1 MFSTSFLASSD
12 RTKKSSLVTFCFYE
26 LFLYLLCI
34 LLIASSVNLFA
45 AIFASASIALGYSY
59 FLLSLFTFATAF
71 FFVEAC
77 TPSEYI
83 NGA

>member
-1 MFSTSFLASSD
+1 MFNTSFLASSE
-12 RTKKSSLVTFCFYE
+12 RTKKSSLVTFYFYE
-26 LFLYLLCI
+26 SLLYLLCI
-34 LLIASSVNLFA
+34 LLIALSVNLFA
-45 AIFASASIALGYSY
+45 AIFASASITLGLSY
-59 FLLSLFTFATAF
+59 FLLSFFTFATAF

>member
-1 MFSTSFLASSD
+1 
-12 RTKKSSLVTFCFYE
+12 
-26 LFLYLLCI
+26 LYLLCI
-34 LLIASSVNLFA
+34 LLIALSVNLFA
-45 AIFASASIALGYSY
+45 AILASASITLGFSY

-71 FFVEAC
+71 FFVEAY